1 MSQYHFC
8 IDRCSKALVAL
19 GANQTSKLGAPAA
32 TINFALSY
40 LRLSA
45 NTIVRSS
52 HLYSTPCFPAGYGPD
67 YVNAAAEISFKGG
80 SSELLAL
87 LHSIEVIFGRVRG
100 ERWGKRVLDADLI
113 AFGTQVLP
121 DLYTYKK
128 WRDLPISDQMLQT
141 PDQLILPH
149 PRLQDR
155 AFVLRPLM
163 DLVPDWIHPVSGL
176 KIKEIYAQLPP
187 KDRAEVKLILERA

>member
-1 MSQYHFC
+1 
-8 IDRCSKALVAL
+8 
-19 GANQTSKLGAPAA
+19 
-32 TINFALSY
+32 
-40 LRLSA
+40 
-45 NTIVRSS
+45 
-52 HLYSTPCFPAGYGPD
+52 
-67 YVNAAAEISFKGG
+67 
-80 SSELLAL
+80 LLAL
-87 LHSIEVIFGRVRG
+87 LHRIEVIFGRVRG
-100 ERWGKRVLDADLI
+100 ERWGKRILDADLI

-121 DLYTYKK
+121 DFYTYEK

-163 DLVPDWIHPVSGL
+163 DLVPDWVHPVSSL
-176 KIKEIYAQLPP
+176 KIREIYAQLPA

>member
-1 MSQYHFC
+1 MSQYHFYK
-8 IDRCSKALVAL
+8 DHCSKALIAL
-19 GANQTSKLGAPAA
+19 GANQASNLGAPAA

-52 HLYSTPCFPAGYGPD
+52 YLYSTPCFPAGYGPD
-67 YVNAAAEISFKGG
+67 YVNVAAEINFTGDPSK
-80 SSELLAL
+80 LLAL
-87 LHSIEVIFGRVRG
+87 LHSIEVVFGRVRG
-100 ERWGKRVLDADLI
+100 ERWGKRVLDVDLI
-113 AFGTQVLP
+113 AFGAEVLP
-121 DLYTYKK
+121 DIYIYEK

-176 KIKEIYAQLPP
+176 KIREIYAQLPP
-187 KDRAEVKLILERA
+187 KDRAEVKLILERS

>member
-1 MSQYHFC
+1 MSQYHFYK
-8 IDRCSKALVAL
+8 DHCSKALIGL
-19 GANQTSKLGAPAA
+19 GANQASNLGAPAA

-52 HLYSTPCFPAGYGPD
+52 YLYSTPCFPAGYGPD
-67 YVNAAAEISFKGG
+67 YVNVAAEINFTGDPSK
-80 SSELLAL
+80 LLAL

-100 ERWGKRVLDADLI
+100 ERWGKRVLDVDLI
-113 AFGTQVLP
+113 AFGAEVLP
-121 DLYTYKK
+121 DIYIYEK

-176 KIKEIYAQLPP
+176 KIREIYAQLPP
-187 KDRAEVKLILERA
+187 KDRAEVKLISESS

>member
-1 MSQYHFC
+1 MFSC
-8 IDRCSKALVAL
+8 WIWPGLCECGCRD
-19 GANQTSKLGAPAA
+19 
-32 TINFALSY
+32 
-40 LRLSA
+40 
-45 NTIVRSS
+45 
-52 HLYSTPCFPAGYGPD
+52 
-67 YVNAAAEISFKGG
+67 
-80 SSELLAL
+80 
-87 LHSIEVIFGRVRG
+87 RVRG

-163 DLVPDWIHPVSGL
+163 D
-176 KIKEIYAQLPP
+176 
-187 KDRAEVKLILERA
+187 